1 MSNVI
6 ISCMA
11 GHNII
16 FMDIILEI
24 YKTRIWQ
31 IDPLPLKRL
40 QCSESLASNEP
51 VAALTQ
57 QLLVPV
63 LLVLLPVPLPVLL
76 LLLLMLP
83 LPELALVLLP
93 VPVLPL
99 PVPKINLYFEVHK
112 LCILH
117 ELRNLRTRRLS
128 VEFIIYIVAI
138 WWWWERQK
146 GYIGRWPPLGFGL
159 CVSNSS
165 LTQKTNQV
173 V

>member
-6 ISCMA
+6 MSGMA
-11 GHNII
+11 SPNII
-16 FMDIILEI
+16 FMDIILEV

-57 QLLVPV
+57 QLQVPV

-76 LLLLMLP
+76 LLVLLLLP
-83 LPELALVLLP
+83 VPELALVLLP

-99 PVPKINLYFEVHK
+99 PVPKINLYFE
-112 LCILH
+112 
-117 ELRNLRTRRLS
+117 
-128 VEFIIYIVAI
+128 AA
-138 WWWWERQK
+138 
-146 GYIGRWPPLGFGL
+146 
-159 CVSNSS
+159 
-165 LTQKTNQV
+165 
-173 V
+173 

>member
-6 ISCMA
+6 IFGMA
-11 GHNII
+11 GPNII
-16 FMDIILEI
+16 FMDIILEV

-76 LLLLMLP
+76 LLLLLLL
-83 LPELALVLLP
+83 LPELAL

-99 PVPKINLYFEVHK
+99 PVPKINLYFEAANVWHK

-117 ELRNLRTRRLS
+117 
-128 VEFIIYIVAI
+128 
-138 WWWWERQK
+138 
-146 GYIGRWPPLGFGL
+146 
-159 CVSNSS
+159 
-165 LTQKTNQV
+165 
-173 V
+173 

>member
-1 MSNVI
+1 MTKVM
-6 ISCMA
+6 ISGMA
-11 GHNII
+11 GPNII
-16 FMDIILEI
+16 FMDIILEV

-31 IDPLPLKRL
+31 IDLLPLKRL

-76 LLLLMLP
+76 LLLLLLL

-99 PVPKINLYFEVHK
+99 PVPKITCISKLQMSGISCVYCMNCVICVQGVFLLNL
-112 LCILH
+112 
-117 ELRNLRTRRLS
+117 
-128 VEFIIYIVAI
+128 
-138 WWWWERQK
+138 
-146 GYIGRWPPLGFGL
+146 
-159 CVSNSS
+159 
-165 LTQKTNQV
+165 
-173 V
+173 

>member
-11 GHNII
+11 GPNII
-16 FMDIILEI
+16 FMDIIMEV

-76 LLLLMLP
+76 LLLLLLL

-99 PVPKINLYFEVHK
+99 PVPKINLYFEAANVWHK

-128 VEFIIYIVAI
+128 VEFIIYIVAAI
-138 WWWWERQK
+138 
-146 GYIGRWPPLGFGL
+146 
-159 CVSNSS
+159 
-165 LTQKTNQV
+165 
-173 V
+173 